1 MCFQV
6 RKRKAH
12 KELSKGNKVK
22 ILVAFKGREKES
34 MIPIARKLVDQIFE
48 HVAGIASFEN
58 RPVIQGRFLACTLMP
73 KESKSDIQKK

>member
-1 MCFQV
+1 V

-34 MIPIARKLVDQIFE
+34 MIPIARNLVDQIFE
-48 HVAGIASFEN
+48 HVEEVATYEN
-58 RPVIQGRFLACTLMP
+58 TPTIQGRFLACTLMP
-73 KESKSDIQKK
+73 KESKGAKASR